1 MGGAENASSRA
12 PVEESRVRKICHG
25 SCARSVDREGDRLVV
40 KHLYVERR
48 MTPLDLWLQ
57 HADQAQQAHGV
68 REFGL
73 AIRDLAQANIFAGDL
88 LLKNFG
94 ITGRGRV
101 VFYDYDEISLL
112 TEVTFRRVPSAR
124 DDAEEASA
132 EPWFHVG
139 PRDVFPEEFLRFL
152 FPPGRLRE
160 LFLEMHGELLD
171 PAWWIARQEEIR
183 AGRQADFIPYP
194 DEVRLGQVVG

>member
-1 MGGAENASSRA
+1 MEYSDVLFPAGRMHPS
-12 PVEESRVRKICHG
+12 VLEELER
-25 SCARSVDREGDRLVV
+25 SCARSVDREGDRLVL

-48 MTPLDLWLQ
+48 MTPLDLWFD
-57 HADQAQQAHGV
+57 HADPAHQSHGI
-68 REFGL
+68 REFGR
-73 AIRDLAQANIFAGDL
+73 AIRDLAEANIFPGDL

-112 TEVTFRRVPSAR
+112 TEVNFRRLPSAR
-124 DDAEEASA
+124 DEAEEASA

-139 PRDVFPEEFLRFL
+139 VRDVFPEEFLRFL

-160 LFLEMHGELLD
+160 LFLELHGELLD
-171 PAWWIARQEEIR
+171 PAWWIERQEEVR
-183 AGRQADFIPYP
+183 AGRQPDPIPYP
-194 DEVRLGQVVG
+194 EEVRLGRILG